1 MFIMSL
7 AIADLTVGIVVI
19 PISATAFIMGPGTCS
34 EYHSYYITVGVLMAL
49 MTVGLRF

>member
-19 PISATAFIMGPGTCS
+19 PISATAFIMGPGSFFVAASLACHGS
-34 EYHSYYITVGVLMAL
+34 GYDS
-49 MTVGLRF
+49 